1 MESYMAA
8 PSPRP
13 SQRDTLIVIPRVIEP
28 NKGNREYN
36 NLDSNNSKG
45 LDLGSILDNING
57 IISTIIGLINI
68 GTFLL
73 QLRDRKNKKKN
84 IDNPQ

>member
-1 MESYMAA
+1 MESYMVA

-13 SQRDTLIVIPRVIEP
+13 SQRDTLIVIPRVMEP
-28 NKGNREYN
+28 NTGNREDN
-36 NLDSNNSKG
+36 NLDNSNKG

>member
-1 MESYMAA
+1 MVA

-28 NKGNREYN
+28 NTGNREYN

>member
-28 NKGNREYN
+28 NTGNREDN
-36 NLDSNNSKG
+36 NLDNSNKG

>member
-1 MESYMAA
+1 MAA

-28 NKGNREYN
+28 NTANREDN
-36 NLDSNNSKG
+36 NLDNNNNKG
-45 LDLGSILDNING
+45 FDFGSILDNING

-73 QLRDRKNKKKN
+73 QLRDRKNKKKD